1 MSRRSSG
8 FTGANAIPLGTR
20 NRAIGAKRQFTSSPP
35 RESEQQYERREP
47 QMQPSDSA
55 TIALKAAQAAAA
67 NLAKLA
73 QKTAG
78 SDTWSAATQSQPTP
92 PASLNSSSGG
102 DADRGRP
109 RKKKSRW
116 ATETVKTVVPGM
128 PTTMPTNLTPQQERA
143 YIVQLQIEDITRKL
157 KSGDL
162 GIAPNPE
169 DRSPSPEPIYN
180 GEGKRMNTR
189 EYRTRKRLEEERHK
203 LVQDMTELNTEY
215 KPPADYKPLL
225 QRVSERVAIPADIN
239 PNINFVGLLI
249 GPRGNTLKK
258 IEKES
263 NCKIMIR
270 GKGSVKEGKVVRKD
284 NHPLPGEDEPLHA
297 LVSSNSIENVKKAVN
312 EIQEIIK
319 QGIEQPEEEND
330 LRKLQLMELAKLNGT
345 LREDL
350 MPRERAWLRPENQN
364 ITNTTICNKC
374 GGRGHL
380 AQDCR
385 STGTVSNQDSAQG
398 GAGAASG
405 VDRAKM
411 DSEYM
416 SLMAEIGEHP
426 APATGNDNKMSGG
439 GGNSNSGGGGGNS
452 NNGGGN
458 NNNRGPRGPMMN
470 SGNNYNQG
478 NNGNNGGSGPRGGY
492 GGGGP
497 RPPWMGGGGPRG
509 PPGYGHPGGPR
520 GGGYGPRGGGG
531 GGGYGN
537 GPPMMGRGGPPPPWM
552 APPGAPYGN
561 PHNQWGPPGG
571 MNGGGYPGM
580 NPHEMGG
587 DGGGQQMAPW
597 QQQQQQQ
604 GDGQQQQAGGGHYG
618 QQQGGMY
625 GGGQA
630 GGDQS
635 GYGVQQP
642 PPPPP
647 TSAPQPPPPPSSS
660 NDMSQWQQQWTD
672 TSGQQQADNSA
683 MGYGNAAMWS
693 SYGNPPPM
701 PSGPGPVPPPP
712 PTSGQ
717 DGTNSGQMDYNA
729 MMGGYAMPPAP
740 PPPPPQ

>member
-1 MSRRSSG
+1 MSRNRGSG

-20 NRAIGAKRQFTSSPP
+20 NRAIGAKRSFSSPP
-35 RESEQQYERREP
+35 RELQQQLLPP
-47 QMQPSDSA
+47 QPPPQPPQPPAYVQVPPPRPTQPSDSA
-55 TIALKAAQAAAA
+55 AIALKAAQAAAA

-73 QKTAG
+73 QINAG
-78 SDTWSAATQSQPTP
+78 SSDTWSA
-92 PASLNSSSGG
+92 SSAAKKTSKESEDG
-102 DADRGRP
+102 DRGRP

-116 ATETVKTVVPGM
+116 ATETIKTVVPGM
-128 PTTMPTNLTPQQERA
+128 PTTMPTNLTPQQEKA

-203 LVQDMTELNTEY
+203 LIQDMSELNTEY

-284 NHPLPGEDEPLHA
+284 NNPLPGEDEPLHA
-297 LVSSNSIENVKKAVN
+297 LVSASSIESVKKAVK

-319 QGIEQPEEEND
+319 QGIEQPEEDND

-350 MPRERAWLRPENQN
+350 MPRERAWLKPENQN
-364 ITNTTICNKC
+364 ITNTTICSKC

-385 STGTVSNQDSAQG
+385 STGPAATQDHAG
-398 GAGAASG
+398 GGPPSG
-405 VDRAKM
+405 IDRAKM

-416 SLMAEIGEHP
+416 SLMAELGEGP
-426 APATGNDNKMSGG
+426 PPSAEKTNPPPPSGAG
-439 GGNSNSGGGGGNS
+439 AGGNHNNVGNNQPNSGGGNPRPRPLMGSGSGGNGFNHS
-452 NNGGGN
+452 
-458 NNNRGPRGPMMN
+458 
-470 SGNNYNQG
+470 
-478 NNGNNGGSGPRGGY
+478 NGNNGGHGPRY
-492 GGGGP
+492 GGNSGGQH
-497 RPPWMGGGGPRG
+497 PPWMGGGG
-509 PPGYGHPGGPR
+509 GGPR
-520 GGGYGPRGGGG
+520 GGHGYGPRGGGPRGYRGRG
-531 GGGYGN
+531 GGGNQGYGGN
-537 GPPMMGRGGPPPPWM
+537 GGMRPPHMGQGNNAPWM
-552 APPGAPYGN
+552 GQGGGGGHYGGN
-561 PHNQWGPPGG
+561 HHNQWGPQ
-571 MNGGGYPGM
+571 
-580 NPHEMGG
+580 GG
-587 DGGGQQMAPW
+587 DGGGYHDM
-597 QQQQQQQ
+597 
-604 GDGQQQQAGGGHYG
+604 GGEGGGNMPPPPP
-618 QQQGGMY
+618 QQSWSQGGDQYGMY
-625 GGGQA
+625 GDQSGYGGDQSGYGGDHSGY

-635 GYGVQQP
+635 GYGVPQP

-647 TSAPQPPPPPSSS
+647 SSAPQPPPPPSSG
-660 NDMSQWQQQWTD
+660 NEWQQQQWAD
-672 TSGQQQADNSA
+672 GSANQDNSQ
-683 MGYGNAAMWS
+683 MGYGNQMWS
-693 SYGNPPPM
+693 SGGYGNPPPM

-712 PTSGQ
+712 PSNQ
-717 DGTNSGQMDYNA
+717 DGDQYYYG
-729 MMGGYAMPPAP
+729 MPPAP